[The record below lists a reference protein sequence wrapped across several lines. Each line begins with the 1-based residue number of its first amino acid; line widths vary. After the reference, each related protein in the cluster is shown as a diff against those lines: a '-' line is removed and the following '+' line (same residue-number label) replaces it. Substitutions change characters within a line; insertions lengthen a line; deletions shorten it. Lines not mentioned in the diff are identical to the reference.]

1 MGENVPEPEVEYVT
15 VHVKLRRDL
24 YEKLWDLTKTK
35 FVIPTK
41 KFHVVINE
49 VIEEYFKNKERHG

>member
-1 MGENVPEPEVEYVT
+1 MEMEYVT

-35 FVIPTK
+35 FIIPTK
-41 KFHVVINE
+41 KFHVVLNE
-49 VIEEYFKNKERHG
+49 VIEEYFKNKERTS